1 MNVNDSEVVAAI
13 MQQQGF
19 ELIDNIA
26 GADIILIN
34 TCSVRENAEQR
45 IRGRIDV
52 FRQMKKKNPLLK
64 IGIIGCMAERLK
76 EKLLEEEK
84 SVDLIVGPDA
94 YRDLPN
100 LVKATG
106 AGQKAINVILS
117 HEETYADISPVRLD
131 ENKVSAFI
139 SIMRGCDNL
148 CAYCVVP
155 FTRGAERSR
164 DPQTIIREVK
174 EIIQAGYREVTLL
187 GQNVNS
193 YKWVDE
199 KGLKLNFAKL
209 IEMVAQVNPLLRARF
224 ATSHP
229 KDLSDELLK
238 IIASYPN
245 ICKSI
250 HLPAQSG
257 SSRILKLMNRN
268 YDRECYMERISA
280 IKQIIPECAITTDI
294 IAGFCTETEEDHND
308 TLSLMNWVEFD
319 FAYMFKYSARPG
331 TAAYNKLHDD
341 VPEKVK
347 SKRLTE
353 IIELQNKLS
362 AKSKKKDIGK
372 TFEVL
377 AEGNSKKSKNELFGR
392 TTQNK
397 VVVFPRENFKPGDY
411 LNVLITGAT
420 SATLIGEAN

>member
-1 MNVNDSEVVAAI
+1 
-13 MQQQGF
+13 
-19 ELIDNIA
+19 
-26 GADIILIN
+26 
-34 TCSVRENAEQR
+34 
-45 IRGRIDV
+45 
-52 FRQMKKKNPLLK
+52 
-64 IGIIGCMAERLK
+64 
-76 EKLLEEEK
+76 
-84 SVDLIVGPDA
+84 
-94 YRDLPN
+94 
-100 LVKATG
+100 
-106 AGQKAINVILS
+106 
-117 HEETYADISPVRLD
+117 
-131 ENKVSAFI
+131 
-139 SIMRGCDNL
+139 
-148 CAYCVVP
+148 
-155 FTRGAERSR
+155 
-164 DPQTIIREVK
+164 
-174 EIIQAGYREVTLL
+174 
-187 GQNVNS
+187 
-193 YKWVDE
+193 
-199 KGLKLNFAKL
+199 
-209 IEMVAQVNPLLRARF
+209 
-224 ATSHP
+224 
-229 KDLSDELLK
+229 
-238 IIASYPN
+238 
-245 ICKSI
+245 
-250 HLPAQSG
+250 
-257 SSRILKLMNRN
+257 MNRN

-319 FAYMFKYSARPG
+319 FAYMFKYSACPG

-420 SATLIGEAN
+420 SATLIWLGKLKKHRTILLKVRLSKRLNLV